1 MKAGEDESGEGESGG
16 GGEDESGHSV
26 PRCRTGTFSLSEAQ
40 CASVDG
46 CFPRNDSDNDGEN
59 DGENDGDNDNDDDSD
74 GDGDGEEVRRE
85 GFCLIGDS

>member
-1 MKAGEDESGEGESGG
+1 MKAGTVCPAVEQVPLVRAR
-16 GGEDESGHSV
+16 HSV
-26 PRCRTGTFSLSEAQ
+26 DS
-40 CASVDG
+40 

-74 GDGDGEEVRRE
+74 GEETKRRGAVRRE